1 MKFISSLLTILFVF
15 AMVKTNAQDEGNKD
29 NSNTADTTGVQAP
42 DWNAIKKRL
51 AYGGNI
57 GLSFLN
63 DGGTNFTIFQLSPQ
77 IGYKITDDL
86 IAGTGLQFMS
96 ISSKYSKYLQYG
108 PDFFIRA
115 HAGRF
120 LFGQAQLEYINFE
133 DYLLPGKRVWNPAF
147 LVGAGY
153 GTYGYSIG
161 LYTNLINNRFN
172 EYIYPANIYIG
183 GRAFLLR
190 GELLF

>member
-1 MKFISSLLTILFVF
+1 MKFSPFVLALFLLFSARGI
-15 AMVKTNAQDEGNKD
+15 KAQTTTDENQ
-29 NSNTADTTGVQAP
+29 NVSTADSSVQAP
-42 DWNAIKKRL
+42 DWDAIKKRL
-51 AYGGNI
+51 VYGGNL
-57 GLSFLN
+57 GLSFFN
-63 DGGTNFTIFQLSPQ
+63 DGYANYTVFQISPQ
-77 IGYKITDDL
+77 IGYKIKNYL
-86 IAGTGLQFMS
+86 IAGTGMQFVS
-96 ISSKYSKYLQYG
+96 ISSKYNSYIQYG
-108 PDFFIRA
+108 PDFFLRA
-115 HAGRF
+115 HVGRF
-120 LFGQAQLEYINFE
+120 LFTQAQFEYLNFE

-172 EYIYPANIYIG
+172 EIIYPANIYIG